1 MYTHTHVF
9 NLKLCTCT
17 RIDFPPFLDCYCV
30 CPPVQISG
38 HHIAKLDPL
47 GIGEADLNFG
57 VPFELQPEKIGKHDK
72 QSLILCCF

>member
-9 NLKLCTCT
+9 
-17 RIDFPPFLDCYCV
+17 FPPA
-30 CPPVQISG
+30 QISG